1 MPVRQDPIIWKTH
14 YGNKQVGLTQKEWDE
29 LDKRVALCDKWNIE
43 VKKFCAELEEELTNI
58 YGEKLQVSG
67 RSFKSIYEHTTSQ
80 KIEPRNYLS
89 FEVVEV
95 KFSSKEL
102 SYYLGD
108 HKDLT
113 ELKETITNDVYV
125 SRTKSDREDGGSG
138 ENATSGDGRKPRQTR
153 LERYA
158 EKVCESLT
166 IFQPEQRSTRGNS
179 IREHLK
185 GDC

>member
-29 LDKRVALCDKWNIE
+29 LAKRVEVCDKWNIE
-43 VKKFCAELEEELTNI
+43 VKKFCTELEEELANTF
-58 YGEKLQVSG
+58 GEKIQVSG
-67 RSFKSIYEHTTSQ
+67 RAFRSTHEHTASQ

-95 KFSSKEL
+95 KLSSKEL
-102 SYYLGD
+102 IYYLGD
-108 HKDLT
+108 HQDLT

-125 SRTKSDREDGGSG
+125 SRTRTDSKDGGSG

-153 LERYA
+153 LERYT
-158 EKVCESLT
+158 EKVCESLA